1 MKKQV
6 QGITLIALVITI
18 IVLLIL
24 AGVAINLSLGENGI
38 FNRAKEAKI
47 KYTEA
52 QLKEE
57 LETELASL
65 LIDAKSQ
72 GRDVS
77 IDDIAN
83 KMDEIGEVLGVE
95 DDIIEGEYKDHNVTI
110 DKDGNVTIGNKLTGI
125 KPTAEITILT
135 EEEERV
141 EMQVVASTEEGE
153 IASIEPING
162 AVLKTENSVS
172 DKIYEV
178 TNNGVY
184 KFRIK
189 GTNGRTTIAKQE
201 VTSLVLEMEAE
212 SILEGLAKVNTSG
225 LVKMKVKGKTSSES
239 EEEEI
244 TYRLN
249 IINKTGN
256 LVLNAEEDDE
266 KIEELKLEGITIDKT
281 NKIYSFGTTKDIGT
295 ASAYAQNTVVLKVDG
310 NLTINEE
317 VTATAIGSAYG
328 GPKGLIIYCTG
339 TVTNNGTIN
348 MSARGAKAVGENV
361 YLLKNKNTEGTY
373 EYIPA
378 VGAAA
383 RAGVA
388 RKYGTESING
398 YAGYNATGR
407 GLGAGGT
414 GGSKENMNYWAW
426 RYAGGGSAGTSY
438 SGGSGGGGIL
448 TQGTAGSGATNG
460 GAGGYAYSFRGAQG
474 TGGGAGNPGGS
485 GSQGGSTGGT
495 GTGGLL
501 VICTKDFVNS
511 ETGKLISNGSSGG
524 YR

>member
-135 EEEERV
+135 EGTGLEKV

-153 IASIEPING
+153 IASVEPVNG
-162 AVLKTENSVS
+162 AILKTENSVS

-178 TNNGVY
+178 TSNGIY
-184 KFRIK
+184 KFKIT
-189 GTNGRTTIAKQE
+189 GTNKRASIVKKE
-201 VTSLVLEMEAE
+201 VTSILTEMEAE
-212 SILEGLAKVNTSG
+212 SILEGLGRVDTSG
-225 LVKMKVKGKTSSES
+225 LVKMKVKGKTSSEA
-239 EEEEI
+239 EEEI
-244 TYRLN
+244 TYRLD
-249 IINKTGN
+249 IIKHDGS
-256 LVLNAEEDDE
+256 LVLDGVETPEM
-266 KIEELKLEGITIDKT
+266 EGITLSGKT
-281 NKIYSFGTTKDIGT
+281 YSIGKAQDIGT
-295 ASAYAQNTVVLKVDG
+295 ASEDAKNTVVLKVDG
-310 NLTINEE
+310 DLTIDEGVA
-317 VTATAIGSAYG
+317 VTSIGGTYG
-328 GPKGLIIYCTG
+328 GPKGMIIYCTG

-361 YLLKNKNTEGTY
+361 YLLKNKNVEGTF

-378 VGAAA
+378 VG
-383 RAGVA
+383 
-388 RKYGTESING
+388 
-398 YAGYNATGR
+398 
-407 GLGAGGT
+407 GAGGSSVSSKSSNGRAGGNAPYRGTGGGGSGAVYT
-414 GGSKENMNYWAW
+414 GGSAA
-426 RYAGGGSAGTSY
+426 RSPGAGTAGTSY
-438 SGGSGGGGIL
+438 SGGSGGGG
-448 TQGTAGSGATNG
+448 TSAGRKWWSRK
-460 GAGGYAYSFRGAQG
+460 SLWWKRWKWLF
-474 TGGGAGNPGGS
+474 
-485 GSQGGSTGGT
+485 
-495 GTGGLL
+495 
-501 VICTKDFVNS
+501 
-511 ETGKLISNGSSGG
+511 
-524 YR
+524 